1 MTKRERER
9 VRRAA
14 AVIAIAPLAL
24 SLIDV
29 VTNDDR
35 DAALLH
41 WRGDDA
47 EGGADVGLQRGRSE
61 CGLPKPTSGCGLS

>member
-35 DAALLH
+35 DEALRR

-47 EGGADVGLQRGRSE
+47 EGEAKLRRLVISRVGAG
-61 CGLPKPTSGCGLS
+61 

>member
-14 AVIAIAPLAL
+14 AVIAIAPLAP

-35 DAALLH
+35 DEALRR
-41 WRGDDA
+41 WRGYDEGEA
-47 EGGADVGLQRGRSE
+47 E
-61 CGLPKPTSGCGLS
+61 PKTAGHQPWWRRIDS